1 MVALVVLAGPILAVA
16 ALLVVRRRSPFAL
29 APRSDLTLGVA
40 CGVAG
45 LLLVAAWPSATLRG
59 WIGYVEPS
67 QCLGKVKP
75 PPPPPEAPRDIDA
88 LKAEIRQQ
96 ELDAGPELALEAV
109 ATQELAKITGPGSTG
124 QTDARWNVGGTDLG
138 HPFVLDG
145 RLGLVFGDTFAV
157 PAPSGPG
164 WRSNVLAWVD
174 EPTQDSLTV
183 TQMHEAPTGQAGELL
198 GSLKING
205 WEQTVIPT
213 NSVALDDQIVLHFMS
228 IACWG
233 AHGRWAVR
241 HSGLAVSRDGG
252 RSFHRMPAA
261 TWPAGSGFAQVAFV
275 VHDEH
280 VYAYGIPEGRDG
292 GLRLAR
298 VSPDGLLD
306 EDRWRYWD
314 GGDWHEDVDEATP
327 LIGPPVGE
335 MSVAWNEHHQTWVMM
350 YLDDIRGGIIMRA
363 APELTGPWSRARL
376 VASAVEFPSLYAP
389 YQLPGTGR
397 DEEIRFTM
405 SRFDTYNVYLMGTR
419 LVSRDDPDGR
429 TRE

>member
-1 MVALVVLAGPILAVA
+1 MVALLVLAGPILAVA
-16 ALLVVRRRSPFAL
+16 ALLVVRRRSASAL
-29 APRSDLTLGVA
+29 TPRSDLVLGVA
-40 CGVAG
+40 SALAG
-45 LLLVAAWPSATLRG
+45 LLLVAAWPSATLRA

-75 PPPPPEAPRDIDA
+75 PPPPPQAPLDIDA
-88 LKAEIRQQ
+88 LKTEIRQQ
-96 ELDAGPELALEAV
+96 HLDAGPQLNLEAV
-109 ATQELAKITGPGSTG
+109 ATRQLQKVTGPGSTG
-124 QTDARWNVGGTDLG
+124 STDTRWNVGGTDLG

-174 EPTQDSLTV
+174 EPTQDSLVV
-183 TQMHEAPTGQAGELL
+183 TRMHEAPTGQAGELL

-213 NSVALDDQIVLHFMS
+213 NTVVVDDQIVLHFMS
-228 IACWG
+228 VACWG

-252 RSFHRMPAA
+252 RSFQRVPAA

-275 VHDEH
+275 VHEGH

-292 GLRLAR
+292 GIRLAR
-298 VSPDGLLD
+298 VSPNGLLD

-314 GGDWHEDVDEATP
+314 GEDWHEEMGEAVP

-335 MSVAWNEHHQTWVMM
+335 LSVAWNEHHQTWVMM
-350 YLDDIRGGIIMRA
+350 YLDDLRGGIIMRA
-363 APELTGPWSRARL
+363 APQLTGPWSRARL
-376 VASAVEFPSLYAP
+376 VASSVEFPSLYAP
-389 YQLPGTGR
+389 YLLPGTGE
-397 DEEIRFTM
+397 DEQIRFTM
-405 SRFDTYNVYLMGTR
+405 SRFDSYNVYLMGAE
-419 LVSRDDPDGR
+419 LVARDALDARPQ
-429 TRE
+429 E